1 MYLYVLPAVIYV
13 SQPAQTNVCAYKRGV
28 DTPAG
33 LYRPVGCLRRRR
45 VRPIPTGMTP
55 VESLNSGK
63 AKGLPLNSGKAKG
76 GTPPPEQS
84 KASQDRYCIS
94 FNPISF
100 DFAAYGSP
108 GCANVCCGPVMS
120 SPWEAWRGPIR
131 TGTTPRPSHFTS
143 TCGGGIL
150 GAMFSPSEN
159 FTGHFFPGENIA
171 CSTEAPHRA

>member
-63 AKGLPLNSGKAKG
+63 AKG

-108 GCANVCCGPVMS
+108 GCDNVCCGPVMS

-143 TCGGGIL
+143 TCGSGIL
-150 GAMFSPSEN
+150 GPSRCGDGDPRGDVLNMRELHR
-159 FTGHFFPGENIA
+159 TLLPRGE
-171 CSTEAPHRA
+171 HRMLN